1 MISCIICSRKKDIST
16 ELKEN
21 IEKTIGCDYEIIIIE
36 NSKNQYSIFSAYNE
50 GIRRS
55 NGDILCFMHE
65 DLIFHTNRWGV
76 NVLNTF
82 KDNEIGIIGLIGSQ
96 FLPNLMASWW
106 LCSAIKGVILQ
117 GEVNND
123 GKYFKALSGVKI
135 DVPTDVVVV
144 DGLWFCMTKDLC
156 RSLNFDE
163 QTYSSFHCYDIDIC
177 MQTLI
182 YGKRVVVIPNVLVE
196 HKSGGNVNKIYY
208 EQLKKFHKKWKDNLP
223 IWRGFSIT
231 INNALW
237 VSEILSGYQRIEC
250 LNKQLKTSKSYCVG
264 RKLLSPLKKIK
275 YGLFVKK

>member
-21 IEKTIGCDYEIIIIE
+21 IEKTIGCDYEIIIID

-55 NGDILCFMHE
+55 KGDVLCFMHE

-82 KDNEIGIIGLIGSQ
+82 KDNEIGILGLIGSQ

-177 MQTLI
+177 MQTLL
-182 YGKRVVVIPNVLVE
+182 YGKRVVVIPDVLVE
-196 HKSGGNVNKIYY
+196 HKSSGNANQVYY
-208 EQLKKFHKKWKDNLP
+208 DELQIFYKKWSDKLP
-223 IWRGFSIT
+223 IWRGIN
-231 INNALW
+231 IDMNNAIW
-237 VSEILSGYQRIEC
+237 ISKILQNFQIIERR
-250 LNKQLKTSKSYCVG
+250 NNNLKKSKSYRIG
-264 RKLLSPLKKIK
+264 RFILTILKKIF
-275 YGLFVKK
+275 Y